1 MVMEGDLT
9 LGAEDTGQY
18 TDDVF
23 QNDIPETYMSFK
35 NNVTLINLIKQTNK
49 METVNE
55 SHCQGR
61 PEGKC
66 KLRRISLLHVT
77 LLRGRHSCSISY
89 PRRAANDRESPTW
102 AS

>member
-23 QNDIPETYMSFK
+23 QNDIPETYMRFK

-49 METVNE
+49 METV
-55 SHCQGR
+55 
-61 PEGKC
+61 K
-66 KLRRISLLHVT
+66 
-77 LLRGRHSCSISY
+77 
-89 PRRAANDRESPTW
+89 
-102 AS
+102 